1 MTMFGL
7 IFLAGE
13 WSDSPQM
20 VRMTPYS
27 DYTPQDVPFTS
38 NGILPRYAGVDSKRW
53 TSIVIHHSGYAL
65 DDHHSIAQRHRSQLG
80 YSQLGYHFVIG
91 NGSKQLGSGQAYVSE
106 RWDRQLAG
114 AHVPAE
120 VRTIAGE
127 SISASNESSIG
138 ICLVGNGNAQKFTP
152 KQVERLVALIVEL
165 QREFEI
171 PDERVW
177 QASDISDVSGPGR
190 GFPTLRF
197 EQRIALED

>member
-1 MTMFGL
+1 M
-7 IFLAGE
+7 
-13 WSDSPQM
+13 
-20 VRMTPYS
+20 
-27 DYTPQDVPFTS
+27 
-38 NGILPRYAGVDSKRW
+38 
-53 TSIVIHHSGYAL
+53 
-65 DDHHSIAQRHRSQLG
+65 
-80 YSQLGYHFVIG
+80 
-91 NGSKQLGSGQAYVSE
+91 
-106 RWDRQLAG
+106 
-114 AHVPAE
+114 PAE
-120 VRTIAGE
+120 VRTIAGQ